1 MDIPFVTPSSNVQT
15 IAATSSQRIVFSVA
29 TPTTTSS
36 YSVEISS
43 LGQLLSAATLFET
56 VPSQTTNQTGFPAI
70 STATQSFVDAF
81 NNFLQSGNLQST
93 ASGPLGNLFTQVLN
107 ANSTYGQSLIS
118 SLSGFGIHLPTA
130 TNQNGQMTIDLNT
143 LQSAFNTNPAGT
155 VSLLAQTT
163 QSISQ
168 LATEL
173 TALAAQLNQLT
184 QPASPTTAGATAS
197 TASPTPAS
205 TTMPASPLTA
215 STTPVVTTTT
225 PTAAPTTS
233 TTAATLLTA
242 APAGPAVE
250 NVTPNAASLV
260 NPVINSADPGVAAAI
275 ASYHVID
282 GIFDMAKPHNEGQVL
297 KTPNYSATEPVAPVR
312 PAMLNLHA

>member
-1 MDIPFVTPSSNVQT
+1 MKAKAIMGIPFVTPSSNVKT
-15 IAATSSQRIVFSVA
+15 VAVTGSQRIVFSFA

-43 LGQLLSAATLFET
+43 LGQLLSASTLFET
-56 VPSQTTNQTGFPAI
+56 VPSQTTNQTGFLAI

-81 NNFLQSGNLQST
+81 NHFLQSGNLQST

-118 SLSGFGIHLPTA
+118 SLSGIGIHLPTA

-143 LQSAFNTNPAGT
+143 LQSAFNANPAGT
-155 VSLLAQTT
+155 ASLLAQAT

-184 QPASPTTAGATAS
+184 QPDSSATS
-197 TASPTPAS
+197 TPA
-205 TTMPASPLTA
+205 TTNIATSA
-215 STTPVVTTTT
+215 TTTVITSIAT
-225 PTAAPTTS
+225 PAATAAPTS

-242 APAGPAVE
+242 APATPAAT
-250 NVTPNAASLV
+250 NIAQNATILV
-260 NPVINSADPGVAAAI
+260 NPVINSADPAVAAAI

-297 KTPNYSATEPVAPVR
+297 KTPSYSATEPVAPVR